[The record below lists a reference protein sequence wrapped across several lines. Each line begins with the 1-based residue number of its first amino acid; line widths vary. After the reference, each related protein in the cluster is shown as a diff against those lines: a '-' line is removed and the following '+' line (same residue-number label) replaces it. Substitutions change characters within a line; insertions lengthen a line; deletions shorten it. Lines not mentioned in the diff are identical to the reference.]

1 MSSLS
6 SVDDGGVFEDAEDFS
21 RAVVGM
27 VEIDAEQRAK
37 LCLYRDL
44 LLRWNSRMNLMSGG
58 DVRRFWSRHCW
69 ESVQLLRFF
78 PRDGCSVCD
87 LGSGAGFPGLVL
99 ALLLRNHRFTLIESR
114 LKKASF
120 LRHVSRETC
129 TSVNVET
136 TRVEDK
142 PRATD
147 IVVSRAFASLE
158 KTLQYLQEWRIGKQR
173 GEQNSEQNSEQIG
186 ERNNTFRALLLKGS
200 RWQHE
205 LTQAR
210 QSWTI
215 QASVERLPQNIGR
228 TKRSPNGSLNRSPDG
243 SPDEQS
249 SEKSSCVVLKLKTWS
264 RDRTDSQSC

>member
-1 MSSLS
+1 MSKNLHLS
-6 SVDDGGVFEDAEDFS
+6 KPPDEGDAVVEAKDFS
-21 RAVVGM
+21 RSVASL
-27 VEIDAEQRAK
+27 VEIDADKQAK

-44 LLRWNSRMNLMSGG
+44 LLRWNSRMNLMSDG

-69 ESVQLLRFF
+69 ESVQLLRFL
-78 PRDGCSVCD
+78 PRAGCSVCD
-87 LGSGAGFPGLVL
+87 LGSGAGFPGFVL
-99 ALLLRNHRFTLIESR
+99 ALLSEKNRFTLIESR

-129 TSVNVET
+129 TNVEVET
-136 TRVEDK
+136 ARVEDK
-142 PRATD
+142 PRTAD

-158 KTLQYLQEWRIGKQR
+158 KTLQYLDAWRIG
-173 GEQNSEQNSEQIG
+173 EQNNA
-186 ERNNTFRALLLKGS
+186 FKALLLKGS

-215 QASVERLPQNIGR
+215 QACVEEIQKASKL
-228 TKRSPNGSLNRSPDG
+228 SSDG
-243 SPDEQS
+243 K

-264 RDRTDSQSC
+264 RDRTEPRTS